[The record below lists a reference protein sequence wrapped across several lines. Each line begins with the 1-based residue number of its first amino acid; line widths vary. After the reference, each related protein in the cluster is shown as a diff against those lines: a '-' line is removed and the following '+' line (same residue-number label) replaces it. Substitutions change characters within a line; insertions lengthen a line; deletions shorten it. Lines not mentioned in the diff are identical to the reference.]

1 MRRAGELSRLEAA
14 KSIHALPDR
23 SPDSLHVSGFRGEVC
38 TCYNPMVQMQY
49 LSQAD
54 LMMAT
59 LFNRAFPP
67 LLA

>member
-14 KSIHALPDR
+14 KSIHALPDP
-23 SPDSLHVSGFRGEVC
+23 SPDSLHVSGLRGEVC

-49 LSQAD
+49 LSQTD

-59 LFNRAFPP
+59 LFNRALPP